1 MVTILMTSAKMITLD
16 LLKIKIFWNKVYIYK
31 VIISVRDVTNKT
43 LPRDSN
49 YIADVT
55 MWSTFDD
62 SAFLWEKLPWPQCF
76 EDLTRKTTFLG
87 GGWSWFKFN
96 NLELSLGITL
106 KFYTSV
112 AKNLKLKVLG
122 TNFYVCRSY
131 RGKTGS
137 CSYVVPHH
145 TPSRKG
151 LSKFL
156 SIKESLTESLT

>member
-1 MVTILMTSAKMITLD
+1 MSPTKLYLVTQIILQMWPCDQRLMTQHFYERSYHD
-16 LLKIKIFWNKVYIYK
+16 LNVLKIW
-31 VIISVRDVTNKT
+31 
-43 LPRDSN
+43 L
-49 YIADVT
+49 
-55 MWSTFDD
+55 
-62 SAFLWEKLPWPQCF
+62 EKPL
-76 EDLTRKTTFLG
+76 FLG

-96 NLELSLGITL
+96 NLVLSLGITL

>member
-62 SAFLWEKLPWPQCF
+62 SAFRWEKLQWPQCF
-76 EDLTRKTTFLG
+76 EDLTRKTIFWG
-87 GGWSWFKFN
+87 GGLGS
-96 NLELSLGITL
+96 SLI
-106 KFYTSV
+106 
-112 AKNLKLKVLG
+112 
-122 TNFYVCRSY
+122 
-131 RGKTGS
+131 
-137 CSYVVPHH
+137 
-145 TPSRKG
+145 
-151 LSKFL
+151 
-156 SIKESLTESLT
+156 I